1 MIAIIDYGSGNVDA
15 IMNILREHRI
25 DHVLTADA
33 DEIARADR
41 YILPG
46 VGAFDP
52 TMRQLLAS
60 GLAKVLNEEVIDKGK
75 KVLGICVGMQL
86 FADGS
91 DEGEMAGLG
100 WIGGQVRGIDAAALP
115 AKPLLPHMGW
125 NSVTTHGVASLFDGV
140 DLGSGF
146 YFLHSFYFDV
156 ADPGHVAAKVTY
168 GNEFPCAV
176 ERGNIF
182 GMQFHPEK
190 SHSNGACV
198 LTNFARLS

>member
-15 IMNILREHRI
+15 IINILRDSGIEHI
-25 DHVLTADA
+25 LTGDK
-33 DEIARADR
+33 DEIVRADR

-52 TMRQLLAS
+52 TMRELLSS
-60 GLAKVLNEEVIDKGK
+60 GLAAVLNNEVICKGK
-75 KVLGICVGMQL
+75 KILGICVGMQL
-86 FADGS
+86 FADNS

-100 WIGGQVRGIDAAALP
+100 WINGRVRSIDAATLTE
-115 AKPLLPHMGW
+115 KPLLPHMGW
-125 NSVTTHGVASLFDGV
+125 NSIETSGAASLFNGV
-140 DLGSGF
+140 DLEMGF

-156 ADPGHVAAKVTY
+156 ADPDHVAARVLY
-168 GNEFPCAV
+168 GSEIPCAV

-190 SHSNGACV
+190 SHSNGDRV
-198 LTNFARLS
+198 FRNFAGLA